1 MPPGVE
7 IKRLS
12 RIEIFR
18 VGCIINTDSTA
29 AITNDINMLTKKPH
43 KNKKTLPSQ
52 MLRVPSPLIEAV
64 QKLSRLHRLG
74 HTNVLLQGLQ
84 ELISSID
91 SSSDIDFGASD
102 EAIKQLTLRLE
113 RLESLDKSDSDI
125 DSSSILKSVT
135 SLEQKLEALT
145 TRIAQMEGAI
155 AKRCCQRQI
164 ALLGQRPQTG
174 PTRRQAFNYHPPQL
188 ELQPFNE
195 ENLAKRL
202 AASASTIRNERS
214 AKNPKEFES
223 WCRQRDPGGMGWRYK
238 DDGFYHPVK

>member
-43 KNKKTLPSQ
+43 KNKKTPPSQ
-52 MLRVPSPLIEAV
+52 MLRVPTPLIEAV

-74 HTNVLLQGLQ
+74 HTNALLQGLQ
-84 ELISSID
+84 ELISGID
-91 SSSDIDFGASD
+91 SNSELNFGASS
-102 EAIKQLTLRLE
+102 EAIKQLALRLE
-113 RLESLDKSDSDI
+113 KLESCQGSDRDI
-125 DSSSILKSVT
+125 DSSSILKSVI
-135 SLEQKLEALT
+135 SLEQKLEAIQ

-155 AKRCCQRQI
+155 A
-164 ALLGQRPQTG
+164 LLGQRQQTG

-214 AKNPKEFES
+214 AKSSKEFES

>member
-1 MPPGVE
+1 M
-7 IKRLS
+7 I
-12 RIEIFR
+12 
-18 VGCIINTDSTA
+18 
-29 AITNDINMLTKKPH
+29 
-43 KNKKTLPSQ
+43 
-52 MLRVPSPLIEAV
+52 RVPSPLIEAV

-74 HTNVLLQGLQ
+74 HKNAVLHGLQ
-84 ELISSID
+84 SLISTID

-113 RLESLDKSDSDI
+113 KLESRDQSDSEALLRSADRDV
-125 DSSSILKSVT
+125 DSKSILKSVT
-135 SLEQKLEALT
+135 SLEQKLEAIQ

-155 AKRCCQRQI
+155 A
-164 ALLGQRPQTG
+164 LLGQRQQTG

-188 ELQPFNE
+188 ELQPFTE

-202 AASASTIRNERS
+202 AADTSTIRSQRS

-238 DDGFYHPVK
+238 DDGLYHPVK

>member
-1 MPPGVE
+1 M
-7 IKRLS
+7 I
-12 RIEIFR
+12 
-18 VGCIINTDSTA
+18 
-29 AITNDINMLTKKPH
+29 
-43 KNKKTLPSQ
+43 
-52 MLRVPSPLIEAV
+52 RVPSPLIEAV

-74 HTNVLLQGLQ
+74 HKNAVLQGLR
-84 ELISSID
+84 ELISTID

-102 EAIKQLTLRLE
+102 EAIKQLALRLE
-113 RLESLDKSDSDI
+113 RLESRDQSDRDV
-125 DSSSILKSVT
+125 DNSSILKSVT

-145 TRIAQMEGAI
+145 TRIAQMEGAL
-155 AKRCCQRQI
+155 
-164 ALLGQRPQTG
+164 ALLGQRQQTS
-174 PTRRQAFNYHPPQL
+174 PRRQAFNYHPPQL

-214 AKNPKEFES
+214 AKTPKEFES